1 MNITQD
7 YITLHI
13 YRYHRQIT
21 TESYKVKYKVKGT
34 DRKLA
39 LSDG

>member
-7 YITLHI
+7 YIHTLHI

-21 TESYKVKYKVKGT
+21 TESKYKVKGT
-34 DRKLA
+34 DRRLA